1 MNITLLN
8 ENVLSLLNND
18 FNIDNFIGDITDS
31 EARMINLVFQRKN
44 GVLVNKELPNITLLM
59 DMIANAGNSPLI
71 EKKLSEPDE
80 YGNYKKAYVL
90 KDNDPEV
97 NSLVNSNMGDG
108 SVNLQVSKTTIEIET
123 NDGFEPL
130 LTPGE
135 TGVTGTGS
143 LVAGYGNFV
152 DSPAAFAFGH
162 RNKITEGMSAVSFVS
177 GCNNEILGASRAS
190 VAFGIT
196 NYIENAYA
204 GFIAG
209 GKNNELTGSL
219 NFISG
224 LDNSVDSTKAYILGE
239 ANSITQGNNNVILGT
254 NNIAQY
260 TESVSLIGSNNI
272 AENTITGCAIGN
284 DLILGENDNI
294 AIGRFNID
302 KTNAIVF
309 GIGNPTDG
317 RMNGLEIDYT
327 TGLVRAPQSIITTI
341 DTDDKN
347 LTTKE
352 YVVSKINEA
361 VINSSSNVTNIT
373 DLADVSNGGEMNPPT
388 PDSVLT
394 FDGSQWTAN
403 TIIPLIT
410 NSGLNITDL
419 ADVSNGGEMNPPTP
433 DSVLTF
439 DGSQWT
445 ANTFDQMAINS
456 TVVASINDN
465 DVGPTETW
473 SSSKISDEILINV
486 DNIINDN
493 DIGPT
498 ETWSSSKISDEITN
512 AVSGSS
518 SSVSS
523 FQDLSDVDFSTGMP
537 LDAYDILYYDGTNW
551 VNYNVTEFVGTMVDL
566 NSLADV
572 NTTLISEG
580 DLFGYLDGA
589 WRNLA
594 TTDIIIDDDSSVD
607 NKTYSSAKI
616 DSLISA
622 GGSGGLDLVDTLP
635 VATLSELKKFVYAI
649 DESKFY
655 CCVANTTNPTSD
667 DEVFWVEI

>member
-403 TIIPLIT
+403 T
-410 NSGLNITDL
+410 
-419 ADVSNGGEMNPPTP
+419 
-433 DSVLTF
+433 
-439 DGSQWT
+439 
-445 ANTFDQMAINS
+445 FDQMAINS